1 MRTVLEMVEAP
12 RSNPKKGEVGE
23 AAIYVGVAGGVGF
36 VAWYAAG
43 EATKAAVEAAVEGK
57 TGVTAVETTRNTLG
71 ISAAVKIGGGVGVG
85 VGGRVMLDDGLGQ
98 AVTDGIAVGLIIS
111 GGGDAVQALRVNET
125 LRQYARA

>member
-1 MRTVLEMVEAP
+1 MRTVLELVEAP

-36 VAWYAAG
+36 VTWYAAG
-43 EATKAAVEAAVEGK
+43 EATKAAVESAVEGEA
-57 TGVTAVETTRNTLG
+57 GVTAVETTRNVLG
-71 ISAAVKIGGGVGVG
+71 ISAALKVGGGLGVG
-85 VGGRVMLDDGLGQ
+85 VGGRVMLEEGLGT

-111 GGGDAVQALRVNET
+111 GGGDAVQAIRVNDT